1 MQMTHEKRTEPR
13 TTFPKQKVDQLTE
26 LKTAFKTVESAVLT
40 SVQGLTVA
48 EVSDLRRK
56 LHDAG
61 IEYRVVKNTLAKKAI
76 KGTPLEVVTEDFKT
90 VTAVAWH
97 PTDPVGPAKVLME
110 FKKSLEKFVIKA
122 GFQGGVRLDQKGV
135 DALSKMP
142 SMDEMRAQLLGV
154 LNAVPAKL
162 LAQLNAPAQH
172 ITGVIEAKRAK
183 DEKGA

>member
-1 MQMTHEKRTEPR
+1 MTHEKRTEPR
-13 TTFPKQKVDQLTE
+13 TTFPKQKTDQLAE
-26 LKTAFKTVESAVLT
+26 LKSAFQTVESAVLT

-76 KGTPLEVVTEDFKT
+76 KGTPLEVVTDDFKT

-172 ITGVIEAKRAK
+172 IVGVVEAKRAK